1 MRLIRCDRC
10 RKEIQP
16 VLTDN
21 RIGYVALNI
30 RDLNTDDLID
40 GNPFEHADFCP
51 ECMREIEA
59 FIRNV
64 PKKEDPEMS
73 ETELINKILEGGG
86 QPAQTA
92 GKPKKKQP
100 IDKGKIGALWD
111 GKWSIKDIAE
121 EMKCSDERVRQVL
134 KELGKYPAKEEE

>member
-51 ECMREIEA
+51 GCMKEIEA
-59 FIRNV
+59 FIRKA
-64 PKKEDPEMS
+64 PTQQDPEMS
-73 ETELINKILEGGG
+73 ETELINSSKGG
-86 QPAQTA
+86 QSGPAA
-92 GKPKKKQP
+92 GKAKKRP
-100 IDKGKIGALWD
+100 AIDKGKIGALWD
-111 GKWSIKDIAE
+111 GQWSVKAIAE

-134 KELGKYPAKEEE
+134 KELGKYPTKEEE